1 MTPSYKMLIFS
12 FIVSLHCLV
21 PWTAA
26 RSVGE
31 SPAAVL
37 NMTVVHIND
46 IHAHFEETNVMTG
59 RCRAEDVKGEGCYGG
74 MARVQAKRKQLME
87 EDPDALF
94 LNAGDFYQ
102 GTVWYTVFKYAPL
115 AEVGRH

>member
-12 FIVSLHCLV
+12 FIALILCLV
-21 PWTAA
+21 PRTTA

-31 SPAAVL
+31 SPSAVL

-59 RCRAEDVKGEGCYGG
+59 RCRAEDAEGEGCYGG